1 MIKVSALVSLYN
13 SMEYV
18 DACLR
23 DLVEQTLFKRGE
35 LEIVVI
41 DSNSPQEERLV
52 VERYQRAYSNI
63 TYLRTDERET
73 LYQAWNRGIALA
85 QGELL
90 TNANSDDRHHP
101 DGLDILYRAL
111 RAAPQIDLVYADVYE
126 SSVPNQCFFD
136 NPRTKRYYY
145 PQYFAPTS
153 LLFYQFGCQP
163 MWRRRVHDVIGG
175 FSNTLKAAGDWEFS
189 IRFARAGLRARHI
202 PMVLGSF
209 LQRDDSIS
217 SGSNTSHRE
226 QTDIYQSATEADI
239 LALYAC
245 EGYAVETPQERARV
259 FTDFAY
265 RASEMHLPWQ
275 GAGAYIEP
283 RSALMACY
291 AAYNTIQHDPR
302 TAWNLGITLLRT
314 SQQERAI
321 PFLQQGALVSDPI
334 VAETLHAFSRGEA
347 VPLRLLQLA

>member
-1 MIKVSALVSLYN
+1 MIKVSAIVSLYN
-13 SMEYV
+13 SLEYV
-18 DACLR
+18 DECLR
-23 DLVEQTLFKRGE
+23 DLVEQSLFKRGE
-35 LEIVVI
+35 LEVVVI
-41 DSNSPQEERLV
+41 DSNSPQDERSV
-52 VERYQRAYSNI
+52 VERYQERYSNI
-63 TYLRTDERET
+63 VYLRTDERET

-85 QGELL
+85 QGAYL

-101 DGLDILYRAL
+101 EALEIMHRAL
-111 RAAPQIDLVYADVYE
+111 MAAPEIDLVYADVYE
-126 SSVPNQCFFD
+126 SSVPNQRFFD

-175 FSNTLKAAGDWEFS
+175 FSPTLRAAGDWEFS

-209 LQRDDSIS
+209 LQRCDSIS
-217 SGSNTSHRE
+217 SGGTTSHRE
-226 QTDIYQSATEADI
+226 QTQIYQSATEEDI

-245 EGYAVETPQERARV
+245 EGYAINTPHDRTLI
-259 FTDFAY
+259 FTDFAH

-275 GAGAYIEP
+275 GEGAYIEP
-283 RSALMACY
+283 RSAVMACY
-291 AAYNTIQHDPR
+291 AAYTTSQEDPR

-314 SQQERAI
+314 SQQERAV
-321 PFLQQGALVSDPI
+321 PFLQQGAAVSDP
-334 VAETLHAFSRGEA
+334 VVTETLEAFSRGHA
-347 VPLRLLQLA
+347 VPLRLLQLT